1 MIVSA
6 NSSARDEDVEKLVR
20 VAGVAEPP
28 DQTFKPCLTD
38 NVLICC
44 TIQKEKKRKK
54 CAGTAII
61 IMFLAVS
68 SFYIVGVACMQC
80 KVVA

>member
-1 MIVSA
+1 MIVSE

-28 DQTFKPCLTD
+28 DQTFKPRLTE
-38 NVLICC
+38 ICC

-54 CAGTAII
+54 CAGIAII

-68 SFYIVGVACMQC
+68 SFYIKLGCLSGKIYYPC
-80 KVVA
+80 G